1 MSHLIVILLV
11 MVTFLVGF
19 ILLLNIISNNYGIQT
34 NILYIT
40 ILISLFIIPCIFIDN
55 FYDKD
60 SYLDIDN
67 NIDTMINNEYSD
79 VGIISI
85 ATGGYNVHDLSTSLY
100 ENGMWRKKLYVYS
113 DSCTP
118 IENNTHSLK
127 IKELVTSSLHS
138 KLYKMDVLKNTTEK
152 YVLFLDSDI
161 YVNKPIIELFKKIGK
176 WKNTCDAYMTYDLW
190 YSTKFIV
197 NGGIFLVKRGTS
209 EKFLYMWKKLILD
222 KNYNKNK
229 DQPALKYLIN
239 NGLINVCMIP
249 NDVVYYLPDKSTHFY
264 KYKNAIF
271 HHSLKFKK
279 NVKKCN

>member
-85 ATGGYNVHDLSTSLY
+85 ATCGYNVHDLSTSLY
-100 ENGMWRKKLYVYS
+100 ENGMWR
-113 DSCTP
+113 
-118 IENNTHSLK
+118 
-127 IKELVTSSLHS
+127 
-138 KLYKMDVLKNTTEK
+138 
-152 YVLFLDSDI
+152 
-161 YVNKPIIELFKKIGK
+161 
-176 WKNTCDAYMTYDLW
+176 
-190 YSTKFIV
+190 
-197 NGGIFLVKRGTS
+197 
-209 EKFLYMWKKLILD
+209 
-222 KNYNKNK
+222 
-229 DQPALKYLIN
+229 
-239 NGLINVCMIP
+239 
-249 NDVVYYLPDKSTHFY
+249 
-264 KYKNAIF
+264 
-271 HHSLKFKK
+271 
-279 NVKKCN
+279 